1 MVFEVAMAVSTGFQ
15 VLPLFDEL
23 IELAKENPEA
33 FEVLKKDICEEA
45 ILSSSE
51 KMQNQLWAQQ
61 SHIDRLVGL
70 CKTPAHINM
79 KLMKEL
85 SLQMSQFRFMLDDDQ
100 AIVNAPPTS
109 ATILPF
115 NKKTT

>member
-1 MVFEVAMAVSTGFQ
+1 MALSTGFQ

-23 IELAKENPEA
+23 IELAKKNPEA
-33 FEVLKKDICEEA
+33 FDVLKKDICEEA

-70 CKTPAHINM
+70 CRSPAHINM

-85 SLQMSQFRFMLDDDQ
+85 SLQMSQFRFMLDDDHS
-100 AIVNAPPTS
+100 ATTLPPTS

-115 NKKTT
+115 RKNRS